1 MMSVLFYLFS
11 LIPVLFLG
19 SWWFI
24 FFFLTLGFFI
34 YFNSFWFLGYYSM
47 LSYSFG
53 GDILS
58 MSMIFLSFWIVLLMV
73 LASCSIYSGHFYYVE
88 FLLVNLFL
96 LIFLF
101 FTFSTMNLFLFYLF
115 FESSLIPTLFLIF
128 GWGYQPER
136 LSAGFYLL
144 FYTLF
149 ASLPL
154 LLSIFLINSVSG
166 TLYYFL
172 IEVSFG
178 FYFYISMILAFLI
191 KMPMVFVHFWLP
203 SAHVEAPIAG
213 SMILA
218 GVLLKL
224 GGYGLMRVFSFIFSY
239 GLNYNYIFV
248 GLSLF
253 GSFMV
258 GVLCLY
264 QTDIKSLIAYSSV
277 AHMGLVICGIFTM
290 NFMGLCGSLV
300 MMIGH
305 GLCSSGLFCL
315 ANIIYERVNS
325 RSFIINKGLI
335 SFMPSLSF
343 FWFILS
349 SNNMASPPSLNL
361 LGEVMLINSVMGWC
375 CLSFGFLM
383 LSSFFSCCYSI
394 YLYSYVQHGSFF
406 GGFKNFGFNTFR
418 EYSLIMFH
426 ALPLNIIILSV
437 DILTLWV

>member
-1 MMSVLFYLFS
+1 MMMVLFYVIF

-19 SWWFI
+19 YWWF
-24 FFFLTLGFFI
+24 FFFCLVLGFF
-34 YFNSFWFLGYYSM
+34 YFLNSFWFLNYYSM

-58 MSMIFLSFWIVLLMV
+58 MSMIFLSFWIVLLMI
-73 LASCSIYSGHFYYVE
+73 LASCSIYFNKSNYVE
-88 FLLVNLFL
+88 FMLVNLILLVFL
-96 LIFLF
+96 VL
-101 FTFSTMNLFLFYLF
+101 TFSTVNLFLFYLF

-136 LSAGFYLL
+136 LGAGFYLL

-154 LLSIFLINSVSG
+154 LISIFYMGYVSS

-172 IEVSFG
+172 IKVDFN
-178 FYFYISMILAFLI
+178 FYLYISMIMAFLV
-191 KMPMVFVHFWLP
+191 KMPMIFVHFWLP

-224 GGYGLMRVFSFIFSY
+224 GGYGLMRVFGFMFGYGFSY
-239 GLNYNYIFV
+239 SYIFI
-248 GLSLF
+248 GLSIF
-253 GSFMV
+253 GSLLV

-264 QTDIKSLIAYSSV
+264 QFDIKSLIAYSSV
-277 AHMGLVICGIFTM
+277 AHMGLVICGIFTF
-290 NFMGLCGSLV
+290 NFWGLCGSLI

-325 RSFIINKGLI
+325 RSFMINKGLI
-335 SFMPSLSF
+335 SFMPSLSL

-349 SNNMASPPSLNL
+349 SNNMASPTSLNL
-361 LGEVMLINSVMGWC
+361 LGEIMLINGVMSW
-375 CLSFGFLM
+375 SFFSFIFLM
-383 LSSFFSCCYSI
+383 ISSFFACCYSI

-406 GGFKNFGFNTFR
+406 GGFKDFGLSTLR
-418 EYSLIMFH
+418 EFVLILFH
-426 ALPLNIIILSV
+426 ILPLNLFVLSV
-437 DILTLWV
+437 DILTLWI